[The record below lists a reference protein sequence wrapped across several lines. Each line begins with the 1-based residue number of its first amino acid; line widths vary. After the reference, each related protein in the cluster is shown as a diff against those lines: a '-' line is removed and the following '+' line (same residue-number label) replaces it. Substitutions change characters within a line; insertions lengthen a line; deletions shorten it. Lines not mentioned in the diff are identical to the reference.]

1 VKTNQRMNALMQGEH
16 RIDLP
21 AKLSDLLSAGV
32 VDRDGCVFFAE
43 LAKRASN
50 ASRSDF
56 PDLTGYECFVNHVH
70 IDDYVED
77 ADPQTLAAMGVTF
90 ARRLCELLSER
101 SGDFNVI
108 VGSDELSC
116 SVRFHLVRA
125 GEAWLSDDLESYRDE
140 AIAVLTARPQ
150 A

>member
-1 VKTNQRMNALMQGEH
+1 MNALLQGEH

-32 VDRDGCVFFAE
+32 VDQDGCVFLAQ
-43 LAKRASN
+43 LAKRASS

-70 IDDYVED
+70 VDDYVDD
-77 ADPQTLAAMGVTF
+77 ANPQTLAAMGVVF
-90 ARRLCELLSER
+90 ARGLCELLSKR

-108 VGSDELSC
+108 VGSDDLSC
-116 SVRFHLVRA
+116 SVRFHQVRA
-125 GEAWLSDDLESYRDE
+125 GEAWLNDDLESYQDE
-140 AIAVLTARPQ
+140 AIALLTAHSQR
-150 A
+150 

>member
-1 VKTNQRMNALMQGEH
+1 MDALLEAER

-32 VDRDGCVFFAE
+32 VDRDGCVFFAQ
-43 LAKRASN
+43 LAKRASS
-50 ASRSDF
+50 ASGSDF

-77 ADPQTLAAMGVTF
+77 ADERTLALVGVAF
-90 ARRLCELLSER
+90 ARRVCELLSAR

-108 VGSDELSC
+108 VGTDELSC
-116 SVRFHLVRA
+116 SVRFHQVRA
-125 GEAWLSDDLESYRDE
+125 GEAWLSNDLESYKEE
-140 AIAVLTARPQ
+140 AIAVLTAHSPG
-150 A
+150 